1 MQRSIAFIG
10 ALALSATLAACGS
23 STAKTDTGM
32 SAMAESGQSSAGTTG
47 ELGTITIWAD
57 DTRYPQM
64 QEIAKD
70 FTSKT
75 QIGLNVVQK
84 PTADIAQ
91 EFITQVPT
99 GNGPDVIVTAHDGL
113 GQLVENGVVGTVDLG
128 TAKADLAPA
137 AIQGV
142 TYNGQTYGMP
152 YAVES
157 VALIRNNAL
166 TQDAPATFDE
176 MIASGKA
183 ANVER
188 PFVVQAGQNG
198 ELDPYHMYAFQT
210 SFGAPIFKQD
220 ADGSYTT
227 ELGISGSEGAAFA
240 EWLKAQGDAGI
251 LDLSVSADIA
261 KQSFLDGKTP
271 YIVTGPW
278 NVSAFRE
285 KGMDVSVLPIP
296 SAGDSAAQPFVGV
309 QAFFPSA
316 KTENGLLVSKFM
328 EYMATPAAQQ
338 TMFDLGGRVPAMV
351 SVAGNIKDAD
361 VKGFAEV
368 AGNGVPMPAIP
379 AMSSVWK
386 FWGATEGNIT
396 TGKEAPADGWTA
408 MVGNIEKAIAK

>member
-1 MQRSIAFIG
+1 MQRSIALVGIA
-10 ALALSATLAACGS
+10 ALASTLAACGS
-23 STAKTDTGM
+23 TASQSG
-32 SAMAESGQSSAGTTG
+32 SAGTAMEEAQSSAGTTG

-70 FTSKT
+70 FTAETK
-75 QIGLNVVQK
+75 IGLNTVQK

-128 TAKADLAPA
+128 AAKPDLAPA

-166 TQDAPATFDE
+166 VTDEPKSFDE

-188 PFVVQAGQNG
+188 PFVVQAGENG
-198 ELDPYHMYAFQT
+198 QLDPYHMYAFQT
-210 SFGAPIFKQD
+210 SFGAPIFKQE
-220 ADGSYTT
+220 ADGSYTA
-227 ELGISGSEGAAFA
+227 ELGIKGSEGTAFA
-240 EWLKAQGDAGI
+240 EWLKSQGDAGI
-251 LDLSVSADIA
+251 LDLSISADIA
-261 KQSFLDGKTP
+261 KQTFLDGKSP

-278 NVSAFRE
+278 NVTAFRE
-285 KGMDVSVLPIP
+285 AGMDVSVLPIP
-296 SAGDSAAQPFVGV
+296 AAGNAAAQPFVGV

-316 KTENGLLVSKFM
+316 KTENGLLVAKFM
-328 EYMATPAAQQ
+328 EYMGTVAAQQ
-338 TMFDLGGRVPAMV
+338 KMYDLGGRVPAMTP
-351 SVAGNIKDAD
+351 VASKIDDAD

-379 AMSSVWK
+379 AMSSVWE
-386 FWGATEGNIT
+386 FWGATEGNIA
-396 TGKEAPADGWTA
+396 TGKEGAADGWAA